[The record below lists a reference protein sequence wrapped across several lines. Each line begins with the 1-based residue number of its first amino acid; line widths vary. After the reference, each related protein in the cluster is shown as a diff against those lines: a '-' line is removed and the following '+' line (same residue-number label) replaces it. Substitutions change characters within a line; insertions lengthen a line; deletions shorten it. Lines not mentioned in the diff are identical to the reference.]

1 MKFHFEIKNK
11 GLFNIRFY
19 AIMTTFYIV
28 QIVFADVGWFNVVN
42 LFFAVYC
49 PVLLVAAVHAEQLR
63 KSRGTM
69 PNGIRAFYANTRPF
83 AVTSPTSILDVQNTL
98 AIIKPD
104 AMRRELFLPILGMA
118 AREGLSVV
126 RVKTMWL
133 DPHTICK
140 LYAEHVDAP
149 WFDEHMH
156 FMGSGPSSIVI
167 LRGVN
172 AVKVWRKVMGATD
185 HTKAEPRTVRSIFA
199 TSYRHNCVHGSD
211 SLEAAA
217 REIHLFFGRTDY
229 HHAESTNGHRIQL
242 GIS

>member
-11 GLFNIRFY
+11 GLYNIRFY

-28 QIVFADVGWFNVVN
+28 QVVFADIGWLNLGNLAFVVICSIF
-42 LFFAVYC
+42 LVTAVR
-49 PVLLVAAVHAEQLR
+49 AEQLEQ
-63 KSRGTM
+63 SRSTM
-69 PNGIRAFYANTRPF
+69 RNGIRTLYANPRSF
-83 AVTSPTSILDVQNTL
+83 ATTSHSSIFVNILDIQNTL

-104 AMRRELFLPILGMA
+104 AMRRDLFLPILHWA
-118 AREGLSVV
+118 AKAGLSVV
-126 RVKTMWL
+126 RVKTIWL

-156 FMGSGPSSIVI
+156 FMGSGPSSVVI
-167 LRGVN
+167 LRGVD
-172 AVKVWRKVMGATD
+172 AVRVWRKVMGATD
-185 HTKAEPRTVRSIFA
+185 HTKAEPGTVRSIFA

-229 HHAESTNGHRIQL
+229 HHAESTND
-242 GIS
+242 SSPN